1 MNLIDRDLQRQI
13 LEHLAAAYPVG
24 TYTLATDL
32 GRQDDDQPVL
42 VNALYLE
49 EHGLIS
55 SGYTRRGLLGVPDEF
70 AQTEAAAITARGI
83 DFLADDGG
91 LSAILGVVTIR
102 LDTGTLRALLEARI
116 DASPAPPEE
125 KSRLKKALHS
135 MSAELWAEATKR
147 LASEALDRAPD
158 ALALV
163 RTLLALLP

>member
-1 MNLIDRDLQRQI
+1 MLDRTLQRRI
-13 LEHLAAAYPVG
+13 LERLAETYPVG
-24 TYTLATDL
+24 TYTLEQDL
-32 GRQDDDQPVL
+32 GLPDEDQGVL
-42 VNALYLE
+42 VNTQYLA
-49 EHGLIS
+49 EHMLVV
-55 SGYTRRGLLGVPDEF
+55 SGYQRRGLLGVPDEF
-70 AQTEAAAITARGI
+70 LAVGAHTITAKGL

-91 LSAILGVVTIR
+91 LSAILGVVTVR

-116 DASPAPPEE
+116 DASPAPEVE

-147 LASEALDRAPD
+147 LATEALDRAPD